1 MGGAVMGGMDMGFV
15 NEPSMCGEKTTCPQ
29 WMAGEQLYNCE
40 NFTET
45 LRKAGFNLDRL
56 FKQMRLSE
64 Q

>member
-1 MGGAVMGGMDMGFV
+1 MGGMDMGFV

-29 WMAGEQLYNCE
+29 WMAGEQ
-40 NFTET
+40 NFTKT

>member
-1 MGGAVMGGMDMGFV
+1 MGCMDMGFV

-40 NFTET
+40 NFTKT
-45 LRKAGFNLDRL
+45 LRKAGFYLDRL